1 MRKVNST
8 MSETSLKETGGFF
21 SRLKG
26 DKSVWA
32 VAALLALFSF
42 LPIYSASSNLAY
54 LYGGNG
60 DTFKFLFTHFVHL
73 FLGFVIMFVVHRV
86 PYHYFKGLSILGIP
100 IVVVLLVYTLMQGT
114 TVQGASAS
122 RWITIPFI
130 NKSFQ
135 SSSLA
140 LIVLMVYV
148 ARYLSKT
155 KDQHITFKESILPL
169 WVPVA
174 LIVGLVLPSN
184 FSTAAII
191 FMMVLLLAFIGG
203 YPFKYLCFMV
213 GIGLFTLAL
222 FILLAKAFP
231 EVMPN
236 RVDTWTSRLESFF
249 DKDETTDNYQIERSK
264 IAISRGGITGV
275 GVGKSVERNFLPQSS
290 SDFIYAIIVEEMGL
304 IGGFGVI
311 LLYLWLLYRFV
322 LISTKAESTF
332 GKLVVM
338 AVGLPIIFQAF
349 INMAVAVHLLPVT
362 GQTLPLISDG
372 GTSIWMT
379 CAAIGMVLGVSI
391 KREELDKIKQEEELE
406 DNPLEILSEAI

>member
-1 MRKVNST
+1 
-8 MSETSLKETGGFF
+8 
-21 SRLKG
+21 
-26 DKSVWA
+26 
-32 VAALLALFSF
+32 
-42 LPIYSASSNLAY
+42 
-54 LYGGNG
+54 
-60 DTFKFLFTHFVHL
+60 
-73 FLGFVIMFVVHRV
+73 
-86 PYHYFKGLSILGIP
+86 
-100 IVVVLLVYTLMQGT
+100 
-114 TVQGASAS
+114 
-122 RWITIPFI
+122 
-130 NKSFQ
+130 
-135 SSSLA
+135 
-140 LIVLMVYV
+140 MVYV

-155 KDQHITFKESILPL
+155 KDQHLTFKESILPL

-203 YPFKYLCFMV
+203 YPFKYLLFIV
-213 GIGLFTLAL
+213 GIGLFTLGL
-222 FILLAKAFP
+222 FILMAKAFP

-236 RVDTWTSRLESFF
+236 RVDTWTSRLESFL
-249 DKDETTDNYQIERSK
+249 DNDETTDNYQIERSK

-275 GVGKSVERNFLPQSS
+275 GIGKSVERNFLPQSS

-322 LISTKAESTF
+322 LISTKAESAF

-391 KREELDKIKQEEELE
+391 KKEEQDKIKQEEELE
-406 DNPLEILSEAI
+406 DNPWKY